1 MHGPVVILGDA
12 ASPLPA
18 IIEAEMRRRGASA
31 RVLSLTAPLEA
42 GRVSILPDAVV
53 WEDVD
58 LTRAGA
64 VLVERPLF
72 AWSQPH
78 GVERLIEDGVPSRRL
93 VTAEREACSL
103 ALSAMFIASGVARTV
118 NPPSAARLAVAPA
131 MALHQ
136 LAQGGLPVHRWRIEP
151 APEGDRLVIDSVG
164 RDLWFEPER
173 PPAGEPALTFDPA
186 PGEVDSLFVVGKHL
200 VGGMRFGDAASWASG
215 NRGEPLD
222 EQDLAPRLA
231 EVALQVAVVLEVDI
245 VVVSALVRADEPAIL
260 LADTAPDLAEWNV
273 ALGGRLASTLADHLI
288 EAATGREGVDS

>member
-1 MHGPVVILGDA
+1 MHGPVVILADA

-18 IIEAEMRRRGASA
+18 IIEAEMRRLGASA
-31 RVLSLTAPLEA
+31 CVLSLTAPLEA

-78 GVERLIEDGVPSRRL
+78 GGERLIEDGVPSPRL

-103 ALSAMFIASGVARTV
+103 ALSAMLIASGVTRTV
-118 NPPSAARLAVAPA
+118 NPPSAAWLAVAPA
-131 MALHQ
+131 MALHR
-136 LAQGGLPVHRWRIEP
+136 LARRGLPVHRWRIEP
-151 APEGDRLVIDSVG
+151 APEGDRLLVDSVG
-164 RDLWFEPER
+164 RDLWLDPER

-186 PGEVDSLFVVGKHL
+186 PGEVVSLFVIGERL
-200 VGGMRFGDAASWASG
+200 VGGMRFGDATSWA
-215 NRGEPLD
+215 RREAGEPLG
-222 EQDLAPRLA
+222 EQEVSPRLA

-260 LADTAPDLAEWNV
+260 LADTAPDLAEWNI

-288 EAATGREGVDS
+288 EAAAGREGVDP